1 MAEEEESDAGQE
13 ASLPEWR
20 RLERALLASLLGV
33 RDAYRRRFT
42 AAAREETEPPPPARE
57 ETEPP
62 APPREEMERPPQEE
76 RDARQPGSAL
86 DWLPLGVQLYTMS
99 FLGARD
105 LAALGSASR
114 LWRCLASDPL
124 LWRRLLLKD
133 ALAWRCVGRVGM
145 PDVHALTRAHL
156 AVAADFKAMY
166 ARGHAENPSR
176 AGSRRA
182 APGVVARLPQ
192 LLRAALG
199 ARIEPRFAMFGPG
212 LERLRVSLVRQ
223 LLSSPNEFRVAPSL
237 QQHPHAGVGSGISF
251 VFDEDRTFNILTL
264 YSATK
269 SERERG
275 ADAANVGAAPDKLL
289 VLDGGASGVRG
300 QGDGE
305 RPPSRASRR
314 YRPTA
319 HVQDACRHVDAF
331 IYVANA
337 EAGPGEPETA
347 EGEKGEGGG
356 SGGGGADET
365 ARVSAMLEAGPP
377 GSPLLVLACTS
388 EPSTVRVP
396 SLLLAHRLRL
406 QALPRAWLVCA
417 ADASSL
423 GGVREGISWLLHSL
437 SGGDWLSGD

>member
-1 MAEEEESDAGQE
+1 MADEEEMSNGGHEEE

-33 RDAYRRRFT
+33 RNAYRRRFT
-42 AAAREETEPPPPARE
+42 ADV
-57 ETEPP
+57 
-62 APPREEMERPPQEE
+62 REEMELQQPPQPPQPQPPQEEEREE
-76 RDARQPGSAL
+76 RDARQPDSAL

-99 FLGARD
+99 FLSARD
-105 LAALGSASR
+105 LSSLASVSR

-124 LWRRLLLKD
+124 LWRRLLLRD

-145 PDVHALTRAHL
+145 PDVRALTRPHL

-176 AGSRRA
+176 AAVSRRA

-199 ARIEPRFAMFGPG
+199 AGRVEPRFAMFGPG
-212 LERLRVSLVRQ
+212 LERLRVSLVHQ

-237 QQHPHAGVGSGISF
+237 QQHPHAGSGSGISF
-251 VFDEDRTFNILTL
+251 VFDEERTFNILTL

-269 SERERG
+269 SERERERG
-275 ADAANVGAAPDKLL
+275 ADAPNGGVAPDKLL
-289 VLDGGASGVRG
+289 VLDVGASWVRG
-300 QGDGE
+300 QEDSE
-305 RPPSRASRR
+305 PPPSRASRR

-319 HVQDACRHVDAF
+319 HVQDVCRHVDAF

-337 EAGPGEPETA
+337 EAGPGEPQRDTA
-347 EGEKGEGGG
+347 DEKKAEGGG
-356 SGGGGADET
+356 SADET

-417 ADASSL
+417 AEASSL

-437 SGGDWLSGD
+437 SCGDWLSGD